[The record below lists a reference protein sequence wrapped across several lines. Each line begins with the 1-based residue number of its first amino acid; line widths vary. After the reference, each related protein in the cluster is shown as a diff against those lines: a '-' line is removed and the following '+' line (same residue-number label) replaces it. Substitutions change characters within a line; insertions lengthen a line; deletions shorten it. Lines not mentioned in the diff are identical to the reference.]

1 MWPRKK
7 ESSQTRAMSSREQMQ
22 RKVTTNISSLL
33 TTQTINMTEEGQ
45 DDQDL
50 QNRELHHG
58 KMKFEETWNVN
69 QRRKGSCWTRHVT
82 SGKHMWRDLRRAY
95 LRHTQLELLTIEH
108 SNSGLFWMW
117 ACPENKYLY
126 TENNTE
132 SRVVISPW
140 FNRYGTCRASVLNLS
155 YPKHCT
161 KNSIYKM
168 PLHSNMSVH
177 AQNLPGIENIW
188 GKAG

>member
-1 MWPRKK
+1 
-7 ESSQTRAMSSREQMQ
+7 MQ
-22 RKVTTNISSLL
+22 SKVTTNISSLL
-33 TTQTINMTEEGQ
+33 TTQTINMTEEDQ

-82 SGKHMWRDLRRAY
+82 SGKHIWRDLRRAY

-117 ACPENKYLY
+117 ACPENKCLY
-126 TENNTE
+126 IENNTY
-132 SRVVISPW
+132 SRGVISPGLIDMGPTEPQYW
-140 FNRYGTCRASVLNLS
+140 TYHINIVPKIIFTKCLCTVIWAYTPRIYPGSKIYGER
-155 YPKHCT
+155 
-161 KNSIYKM
+161 
-168 PLHSNMSVH
+168 
-177 AQNLPGIENIW
+177 
-188 GKAG
+188 